1 MGGKAR
7 AQKLTPEQRTESA
20 RRAVQA
26 RWARTKRLVEE
37 INEGSR
43 ALLKRSKAAERRL
56 AKKKGKPSR

>member
-26 RWARTKRLVEE
+26 RWAKTKRLVEE

-56 AKKKGKPSR
+56 AQRKRKTPR